1 LIPGMPRPRPPHLHR
16 EANRHGKVVWYV
28 RVGKGARVRIRDTY
42 GTPEFEEAYQA
53 AIQGDRPRGAA
64 KATRGTLGW
73 LFDLYRQTTAWT
85 DLARSTRYKREKIMM
100 RVLETAGHQMV
111 SAINESHVI
120 AGRER
125 RAATPASAQA
135 FIDTLHGL
143 FKWAVSVKLAASD
156 PTLNV
161 KVKTKSKRKG
171 GYPPWTDEDMA
182 KFEARWPRGTRE
194 RVIFDILAYTGLRI
208 GDVAILGR
216 QHLKQRTIVID
227 GEPVRRTVISID
239 SQKTGMRVE
248 LPLLPPL
255 KETLDAGPTG
265 DLAFIVTRRGTPWT
279 KGALGTEFAAA
290 ARAAG
295 VVGKSAHGMRKSA
308 ATRAAENGATE
319 RELEAIFGWS
329 GGRMATLYT
338 KSANRTRLA
347 AGAIGKL
354 DRAETENRTSIPAPN
369 AEVRAGNRKIE

>member
-16 EANRHGKVVWYV
+16 EANRHGNVVWYV
-28 RVGKGARVRIRDTY
+28 RVGKGSRTRIKAEF
-42 GTPEFEEAYQA
+42 GTPEFEAAYQSA
-53 AIQGDRPRGAA
+53 VRGERPRGPGKAA
-64 KATRGTLGW
+64 RGTLGW
-73 LFDLYRQTTAWT
+73 LFDLYRQTSAWT
-85 DLARSTRYKREKIMM
+85 DLAKSTRYKREKIMM
-100 RVLETAGHQMV
+100 RVLATAAHEPV
-111 SAINESHVI
+111 SAINEAAIIS
-120 AGRER
+120 GRER

-143 FKWAVSVKLAASD
+143 FKWSVSVNLASRD

-208 GDVAILGR
+208 GDVATLGR
-216 QHLKQRTIVID
+216 QHLKQRTIIID
-227 GEPVRRTVISID
+227 GQPMRRTVISID
-239 SQKTGMRVE
+239 NEKTGMRVE
-248 LPLLPPL
+248 LPLLPHL

-265 DLAFIVTRRGTPWT
+265 DLAFIVTRRGTPWN
-279 KGALGTEFAAA
+279 KGALGTEFTAAA
-290 ARAAG
+290 KAAG
-295 VVGKSAHGMRKSA
+295 VIGKSAHGMRKAA

-354 DRAETENRTSIPAPN
+354 DRAETENRTSIPAPT
-369 AEVRAGNRKIE
+369 AEVRAGNRKSE

>member
-1 LIPGMPRPRPPHLHR
+1 MPRPRPPHLHR
-16 EANRHGKVVWYV
+16 EVNRHGKVVWYV
-28 RVGKGARVRIRDTY
+28 RVGKGSRTRIKAEY
-42 GTPEFEEAYQA
+42 GTPEFEAAYQPA
-53 AIQGDRPRGAA
+53 VRGERPRGSGRAA
-64 KATRGTLGW
+64 RGTLGW
-73 LFDLYRQTTAWT
+73 LFDLYRQTSAWT
-85 DLARSTRYKREKIMM
+85 DLAKSTRYKREKIMM
-100 RVLETAGHQMV
+100 RVLATAEREPI
-111 SAINESHVI
+111 SAINEAAII

-143 FKWAVSVKLAASD
+143 FKWAVSVKLASSD

-161 KVKTKSKRKG
+161 KVKTNSKRKG

-208 GDVAILGR
+208 GDVATLGR
-216 QHLKQRTIVID
+216 QHVKQRTIVID
-227 GEPVRRTVISID
+227 GQPVRGTVISID
-239 SQKTGMRVE
+239 SEKTGMRVE
-248 LPLLPPL
+248 LPLLPQL
-255 KETLDAGPTG
+255 KETLDVGPTG
-265 DLAFIVTRRGTPWT
+265 DLAFIVTRRGTPWN
-279 KGALGTEFAAA
+279 KGALGTEFVAAA
-290 ARAAG
+290 KAAG
-295 VVGKSAHGMRKSA
+295 IVGKSAHGMRKAA

-354 DRAETENRTSIPAPN
+354 DRAETENRTSIPAPV
-369 AEVRAGNRKIE
+369 AEVRAGNRKSE

>member
-1 LIPGMPRPRPPHLHR
+1 MPRPRPPHLHR
-16 EANRHGKVVWYV
+16 EMNRHGKAVWYV
-28 RVGKGARVRIRDTY
+28 RIGKGSRIRIKAQY
-42 GTPEFEEAYQA
+42 GTAEFDAAYRSA
-53 AIQGDRPRGAA
+53 VIGDRPRGSGKAA
-64 KATRGTLGW
+64 RGTLGW

-85 DLARSTRYKREKIMM
+85 DLAQSTRYKREKIMM
-100 RVLETAGHQMV
+100 RVLATAEHQPV
-111 SAINESHVI
+111 SAINEAAVI

-143 FKWAVSVKLAASD
+143 FKWAVSMKLAASN

-182 KFEARWPRGTRE
+182 NFEARWARGTRE

-208 GDVAILGR
+208 GDVATLGR
-216 QHLKQRTIVID
+216 QHLKQRTIVVD
-227 GEPVRRTVISID
+227 GQPVRSTVISID
-239 SQKTGMRVE
+239 SEKTGMRVE
-248 LPLLPPL
+248 LPLLLQL

-265 DLAFIVTRRGTPWT
+265 DLAFVVTRRGTPWT
-279 KGALGTEFAAA
+279 KGALGTEFVAA

-295 VVGKSAHGMRKSA
+295 VFGKSAHGMRKAA

-338 KSANRTRLA
+338 KSANRGRLA

-354 DRAETENRTSIPAPN
+354 NRPETENRTSIPAPT
-369 AEVRAGNRKIE
+369 AEVRAGNRKSE

>member
-1 LIPGMPRPRPPHLHR
+1 MIPGMPRPRPPHLHR
-16 EANRHGKVVWYV
+16 ETNRHGNVVWYV
-28 RVGKGARVRIRDTY
+28 REGKGGRIRIKATY
-42 GTPEFEEAYQA
+42 GTPEFETAYQA
-53 AIQGDRPRGAA
+53 ALRGKQPSGPA
-64 KATRGTLGW
+64 KGARGTLGW
-73 LFDLYRQTTAWT
+73 LFQLYRQTTAWT
-85 DLARSTRYKREKIMM
+85 DLAQSTRYKREKIMM
-100 RVLETAGHQMV
+100 RVLATAEHQLV
-111 SAINESHVI
+111 SAINKAAVI

-125 RAATPASAQA
+125 RASTPASAQA

-143 FKWAVSVKLAASD
+143 FKWAVSMKLAASD
-156 PTLNV
+156 PTRNV

-182 KFEARWPRGTRE
+182 RFEAHWPRGTRE

-208 GDVAILGR
+208 GDVATLGR
-216 QHLKQRTIVID
+216 QHLKQRTIIID
-227 GEPVRRTVISID
+227 GQPVRRTVISID
-239 SQKTGMRVE
+239 SEKTGMRVE
-248 LPLLPPL
+248 LPLLPQL
-255 KETLDAGPTG
+255 AATLEAGPTG

-279 KGALGTEFAAA
+279 KGALGTEFVAA

-295 VVGKSAHGMRKSA
+295 VVGKSAHGMRKAA

-338 KSANRTRLA
+338 KSANRGRLA

-354 DRAETENRTSIPAPN
+354 DRGETEKRTSIPAPP

>member
-1 LIPGMPRPRPPHLHR
+1 MPRPRPPHLHR
-16 EANRHGKVVWYV
+16 EANRHGTVVWYV
-28 RVGKGARVRIRDTY
+28 RVGKGTRIRIKAEY
-42 GTPEFEEAYQA
+42 GTPEFVAAYQSA
-53 AIQGDRPRGAA
+53 VRGERPRGPGKAA
-64 KATRGTLGW
+64 RGTLGW

-85 DLARSTRYKREKIMM
+85 DLAKSTRYKREKIMM
-100 RVLETAGHQMV
+100 RVLATAEREPI
-111 SAINESHVI
+111 SAINEAAII

-143 FKWAVSVKLAASD
+143 FKWAVSVKLASSD
-156 PTLNV
+156 PTLSV

-194 RVIFDILAYTGLRI
+194 RVIFDVLAYTGLRI
-208 GDVAILGR
+208 GDVATLGR
-216 QHLKQRTIVID
+216 QHLKERTIVIA
-227 GEPVRRTVISID
+227 GQPVRRTVISID
-239 SQKTGMRVE
+239 SEKTGMRVE
-248 LPLLPPL
+248 LPLLSQL
-255 KETLDAGPTG
+255 RETLDAGPTG
-265 DLAFIVTRRGTPWT
+265 DLAFVVTRRGTPWN
-279 KGALGTEFAAA
+279 KGALGTEFVAAA
-290 ARAAG
+290 KAAG
-295 VVGKSAHGMRKSA
+295 VVGKSAHGMRKAA

-338 KSANRTRLA
+338 KSANRSRLA

-354 DRAETENRTSIPAPN
+354 DRAETENRTSIPAPS
-369 AEVRAGNRKIE
+369 AEVRAVNRKSE

>member
-1 LIPGMPRPRPPHLHR
+1 MRHAGVRGGLSAAIHGERPRDP
-16 EANRHGKVVWYV
+16 GK
-28 RVGKGARVRIRDTY
+28 
-42 GTPEFEEAYQA
+42 A
-53 AIQGDRPRGAA
+53 A
-64 KATRGTLGW
+64 RGTLEW
-73 LFDLYRQTTAWT
+73 LFGLYRQTTAWT
-85 DLARSTRYKREKIMM
+85 DLAKSTRYKREKIMM

-111 SAINESHVI
+111 SAINEAHVI

-156 PTLNV
+156 PTRNV
-161 KVKTKSKRKG
+161 KVKTRSKRRG

-182 KFEARWPRGTRE
+182 RFEARWPRGTRQ

-208 GDVAILGR
+208 GDVAMLGR
-216 QHLKQRTIVID
+216 QHLKQR
-227 GEPVRRTVISID
+227 SID
-239 SQKTGMRVE
+239 SEKTGMRVE
-248 LPLLPPL
+248 LPLLPQL
-255 KETLDAGPTG
+255 AETLDAGPTG

-279 KGALGTEFAAA
+279 KGALGTEFSAA

-295 VVGKSAHGMRKSA
+295 VLGKSAHGVRKGA

-354 DRAETENRTSIPAPN
+354 DRGETENRTSIPVPT
-369 AEVRAGNRKIE
+369 AEVRAGNRKNE

>member
-1 LIPGMPRPRPPHLHR
+1 
-16 EANRHGKVVWYV
+16 
-28 RVGKGARVRIRDTY
+28 
-42 GTPEFEEAYQA
+42 
-53 AIQGDRPRGAA
+53 
-64 KATRGTLGW
+64 
-73 LFDLYRQTTAWT
+73 
-85 DLARSTRYKREKIMM
+85 LARSTRYKREKIMM
-100 RVLETAGHQMV
+100 RVLDTAGHQMV
-111 SAINESHVI
+111 SAINEAHVI

-143 FKWAVSVKLAASD
+143 FKWAVSMKLAASD

-161 KVKTKSKRKG
+161 KRKG
-171 GYPPWTDEDMA
+171 GYPPWTDEEMA

-194 RVIFDILAYTGLRI
+194 RVIFDILAYSGLRI

-216 QHLKQRTIVID
+216 QHLKQRTILID
-227 GEPVRRTVISID
+227 GQPVRRTVISID
-239 SQKTGMRVE
+239 SEKTGMRVE
-248 LPLLPPL
+248 LPLLPQL
-255 KETLDAGPTG
+255 QATLDAGPTG
-265 DLAFIVTRRGTPWT
+265 DLAFIVTRRGTPWS
-279 KGALGTEFAAA
+279 KGALGTEFVAA

-295 VVGKSAHGMRKSA
+295 VVGKSAHGMRKAA

-338 KSANRTRLA
+338 KSANRSRLA

-354 DRAETENRTSIPAPN
+354 DRGETENRTSIPAPS
-369 AEVRAGNRKIE
+369 AEVRAGNRKSQ

>member
-1 LIPGMPRPRPPHLHR
+1 
-16 EANRHGKVVWYV
+16 VVWYV
-28 RVGKGARVRIRDTY
+28 RIGKSPRIRIRAAY

-53 AIQGDRPRGAA
+53 AIQGERLRGAA
-64 KATRGTLGW
+64 NATRGTLKW
-73 LFDLYRQTTAWT
+73 LFDLYRQTTSWT

-100 RVLETAGHQMV
+100 RVQDTAGHQMV
-111 SAINESHVI
+111 SAINEAHVM

-216 QHLKQRTIVID
+216 QHLKQRTILID

-239 SQKTGMRVE
+239 SEKTGMRVE
-248 LPLLPPL
+248 LPLLPQL
-255 KETLDAGPTG
+255 KATLDGGPTG

-279 KGALGTEFAAA
+279 KAALGTEFVAA

-295 VVGKSAHGMRKSA
+295 VVGKSAHGMRKAA

-338 KSANRTRLA
+338 KSANRSRLA

-354 DRAETENRTSIPAPN
+354 DRAETENRTSIPAPI
-369 AEVRAGNRKIE
+369 AEVRAGNRKSE

>member
-1 LIPGMPRPRPPHLHR
+1 MPRPRPPHLHR

-28 RVGKGARVRIRDTY
+28 RVGKGPRVRIRAEY
-42 GTPEFEEAYQA
+42 GTPDFAAAYQS
-53 AIQGDRPRGAA
+53 AISGERPRGPGKAA
-64 KATRGTLGW
+64 RGTLRW
-73 LFDLYRQTTAWT
+73 LFDLYRQTSAWS
-85 DLARSTRYKREKIMM
+85 DLAKSTRYKREKIMM

-111 SAINESHVI
+111 SAINEAHVI

-161 KVKTKSKRKG
+161 KVKTRSKRKG

-239 SQKTGMRVE
+239 SEKTGMRVE
-248 LPLLPPL
+248 LPLLPQL
-255 KETLDAGPTG
+255 KDTLDAGPTG
-265 DLAFIVTRRGTPWT
+265 DLAFLVTRRGRRGPRARWEPSSWRRPKLRGSSENQPMACARRPRRGLPKTGRPSASWRRSSAGPGGGWRPCTP
-279 KGALGTEFAAA
+279 K
-290 ARAAG
+290 ARTG
-295 VVGKSAHGMRKSA
+295 PGLRQGP
-308 ATRAAENGATE
+308 
-319 RELEAIFGWS
+319 
-329 GGRMATLYT
+329 
-338 KSANRTRLA
+338 LA
-347 AGAIGKL
+347 
-354 DRAETENRTSIPAPN
+354 S
-369 AEVRAGNRKIE
+369 

>member
-1 LIPGMPRPRPPHLHR
+1 MIDMPRPRPPHLHR
-16 EANRHGKVVWYV
+16 EANRHGNVVWYV
-28 RVGKGARVRIRDTY
+28 RVGKGPRIRIRAEY
-42 GTPEFEEAYQA
+42 GTPEFEQAYQG
-53 AIQGDRPRGAA
+53 AIEGNRPRGPA
-64 KATRGTLGW
+64 KAARGTLGW
-73 LFDLYRQTTAWT
+73 LFHLYRQTTAWT
-85 DLARSTRYKREKIMM
+85 DLAKSTRYKREKIMM
-100 RVLETAGHQMV
+100 PVLATAEHQPV
-111 SAINESHVI
+111 SAINEAAVI

-161 KVKTKSKRKG
+161 KVKTKPKRKG
-171 GYPPWTDEDMA
+171 GYPPWTDDDMA
-182 KFEARWPRGTRE
+182 KFEARWPQGTRE

-208 GDVAILGR
+208 GDVATLGR

-227 GEPVRRTVISID
+227 SQPVRRTVISID
-239 SQKTGMRVE
+239 NEKTGMRVE
-248 LPLLPPL
+248 LPLLPQL

-265 DLAFIVTRRGTPWT
+265 DLAFVVTRRGAPWN
-279 KGALGTEFAAA
+279 KGALGTEFVAA

-295 VVGKSAHGMRKSA
+295 VFGKSAHGMRKAA

-338 KSANRTRLA
+338 KSANRSRLA

-354 DRAETENRTSIPAPN
+354 DRAETENRTSIPAPK
-369 AEVRAGNRKIE
+369 AEVRAGNRKSE

>member
-1 LIPGMPRPRPPHLHR
+1 MIPGMPRPRPPHLHR
-16 EANRHGKVVWYV
+16 EANRHGKLVWYV
-28 RVGKGARVRIRDTY
+28 RVGKGARTRIKAEY
-42 GTPEFEEAYQA
+42 GTPEFEAAYQSA
-53 AIQGDRPRGAA
+53 VMGERPRGPGKAA
-64 KATRGTLGW
+64 RGTLGW

-85 DLARSTRYKREKIMM
+85 DLAQSTRYKREKIMM
-100 RVLETAGHQMV
+100 RVLATAEHQPV
-111 SAINESHVI
+111 SAINEAAII

-143 FKWAVSVKLAASD
+143 FKWAVSMKLAAGD
-156 PTLNV
+156 PTRNV
-161 KVKTKSKRKG
+161 KIKTKSKRRG
-171 GYPPWTDEDMA
+171 GYPPWTDEDLA
-182 KFEARWPRGTRE
+182 KFEAHWPRGTRE

-208 GDVAILGR
+208 GDVATLGR

-227 GEPVRRTVISID
+227 GQPVRGTVISID
-239 SQKTGMRVE
+239 SEKTGMRVE
-248 LPLLPPL
+248 LPLLPQL
-255 KETLDAGPTG
+255 EATLAAGPTG

-279 KGALGTEFAAA
+279 KGALGTEFVTAAK
-290 ARAAG
+290 AAG
-295 VVGKSAHGMRKSA
+295 VVGKSAHGMRKAA

-338 KSANRTRLA
+338 KSANRGRLA

-354 DRAETENRTSIPAPN
+354 DRAETEKRTSIPAPP
-369 AEVRAGNRKIE
+369 AEVRAGNRKSE